1 MTYGTSDKITISLSN
16 LEWCGGFHA
25 KSLKIK
31 KTKRGISTIFKAQQV
46 FE

>member
-1 MTYGTSDKITISLSN
+1 MAYGTSDKIAISLSD
-16 LEWCGGFHA
+16 LEWCGRRHA

-31 KTKRGISTIFKAQQV
+31 KPKRGISKIFKAQQV